1 MINSVWFFMVVIGI
15 LVAGF
20 NGRIDSVSTE
30 LILAVREAVELA
42 LGLIGVMSLWLGLMR
57 IAERSGFIEFLARA
71 VQPFLRLIFPE
82 IPPRHPAMGAV
93 VMALTA
99 GALGLGNASTPLG
112 LKAMKEL
119 QALNPHPEIASNAMV
134 TFLAVETSSITIL
147 PATVLALRASAGSAD
162 PAEIIGPT
170 IIVSLVGTIA
180 GVLAA
185 KILERLPA
193 YRIDPPHRN

>member
-1 MINSVWFFMVVIGI
+1 MINSVWFVMVVAGI
-15 LVAGF
+15 LVGGI
-20 NGRIDSVSTE
+20 NGRSENITTE

-57 IAERSGFIEFLARA
+57 IAERSGFVELLSRI
-71 VQPFLRLIFPE
+71 VQPFLRRIFPE
-82 IPPRHPAMGAV
+82 IPPGHPAMGAV

-119 QALNPHPEIASNAMV
+119 QSLNPHPEIASNSMV

-147 PATVLALRASAGSAD
+147 PATVIALRAAAGSSD
-162 PAEIIGPT
+162 PTEIIGPT
-170 IIVSLVGTIA
+170 LVVSLMGTIA
-180 GVLAA
+180 GIVAA
-185 KILERLPA
+185 KVMERLPA
-193 YRIDPPHRN
+193 YRTDDTPPQ